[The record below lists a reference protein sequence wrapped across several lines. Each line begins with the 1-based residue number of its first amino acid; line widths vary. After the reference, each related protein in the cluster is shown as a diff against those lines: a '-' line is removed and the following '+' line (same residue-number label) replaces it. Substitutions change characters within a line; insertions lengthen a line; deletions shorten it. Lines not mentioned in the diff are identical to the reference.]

1 MKRGQAVALLALVLA
16 MPCWLK
22 AAENLAINPKLDY
35 SDHNKSQGPL
45 ITGEHMEDGA
55 EKGMPNYIFFYMEKC
70 YNAKRQ
76 ALITVHLYE
85 KYKDRVHFVVVD
97 LNKQPLS
104 EPQKQLRQKYC
115 FGLIPHETLLDKNGS
130 AVFDYTGETDE
141 ATLDGWMDYLVR
153 TSRGGGQQVQAAN
166 PPAEPTEPPTG
177 RPGGR
182 GRD

>member
-1 MKRGQAVALLALVLA
+1 MLGVTMKKNDGTPVKLDQCRGQVLMIVNTA
-16 MPCWLK
+16 SKCGFTPQYAGL
-22 AAENLAINPKLDY
+22 
-35 SDHNKSQGPL
+35 
-45 ITGEHMEDGA
+45 
-55 EKGMPNYIFFYMEKC
+55 EK
-70 YNAKRQ
+70 
-76 ALITVHLYE
+76 LYE